1 MRSRV
6 PQDRKPPGIRD
17 AWTRGSLGLRLLPTR
32 KQPSADEI
40 AKEKAF
46 TKKVQDRQDDLKKEA
61 EAKLDAPRPTPGDV
75 GNRAGR

>member
-1 MRSRV
+1 
-6 PQDRKPPGIRD
+6 
-17 AWTRGSLGLRLLPTR
+17 LRLLPTR